1 MVILS
6 YCCSELLFIGHL
18 VQGQGHLEVPHGVH
32 VGSNDRNSSVAAFG
46 VSEDETP
53 YEVNL

>member
-46 VSEDETP
+46 VSEAETP